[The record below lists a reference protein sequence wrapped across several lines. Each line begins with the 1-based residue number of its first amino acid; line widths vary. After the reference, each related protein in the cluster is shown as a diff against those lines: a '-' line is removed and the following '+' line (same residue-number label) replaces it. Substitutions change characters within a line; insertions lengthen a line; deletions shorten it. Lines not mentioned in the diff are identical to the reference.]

1 MALVESLTSCPGYIT
16 RSSSAAKADANK
28 EEAKEQADARRHR
41 VAVVE
46 TGSAVAVRWRKSH
59 APARDIVSTCCGGD
73 GAEMGAFIALFFL
86 AAVLS

>member
-1 MALVESLTSCPGYIT
+1 MCRTAHRRTSSPVATAAIPAIVSHFPAAAGRAGIV
-16 RSSSAAKADANK
+16 SSAI
-28 EEAKEQADARRHR
+28 
-41 VAVVE
+41 E